1 MPYEFRCEDA
11 GAACRGRFTAESED
25 ELEREVAAHLEEKHD
40 VQHVTKTLRNYV
52 RSVAEER

>member
-11 GAACRGRFTAESED
+11 GAACGARFTAPTEE
-25 ELEREVAAHLEEKHD
+25 ELEHEVAEHLEQKHD

-52 RSVAEER
+52 RSVARER